1 MPTLEPIKSPVET
14 PAMQPVQQ
22 SSTPSVTS
30 IDRSA
35 ADASGTV
42 ETFVWVQEHDWL
54 YALLQSTMNV
64 SPKFRVPDLIS
75 ACVSQLFA
83 DDHASDRLFSYLG
96 AELIM
101 RAPATSRR
109 KESMWRP
116 QYEQLQAL
124 QRSPANR
131 YPNPQFQLDQ
141 LTTACIALACRDDR
155 SGAATLR
162 HARINIVRRSAIGKV
177 ILSA

>member
-1 MPTLEPIKSPVET
+1 
-14 PAMQPVQQ
+14 MQPVQQ
-22 SSTPSVTS
+22 RSTPSPTS
-30 IDRSA
+30 ADRNA
-35 ADASGTV
+35 VDAIGTV
-42 ETFVWVQEHDWL
+42 ETYVWVEEHDWL
-54 YALLQSTMNV
+54 YALLQSSLNV

-75 ACVSQLFA
+75 ACVSQLLA
-83 DDHASDRLFSYLG
+83 DDHGSDRLFAYLG

-101 RAPATSRR
+101 REPATSRR
-109 KESMWRP
+109 KESMWRA
-116 QYEQLQAL
+116 QYEQLQTL

-141 LTTACIALACRDDR
+141 LTTACAALACRDDC

>member
-1 MPTLEPIKSPVET
+1 MPTLESIKSPAES
-14 PAMQPVQQ
+14 PIMQPAQQ
-22 SSTPSVTS
+22 RSTASITS
-30 IDRSA
+30 TARA
-35 ADASGTV
+35 TADAGDTI
-42 ETFVWVQEHDWL
+42 ETFVWIEEHDWL
-54 YALLQSTMNV
+54 YALLQSELNV

-75 ACVSQLFA
+75 ACVSQLLA
-83 DDHASDRLFSYLG
+83 QDHGGDRLFGYLG

-101 RAPATSRR
+101 RAPGTSRR

-116 QYEQLQAL
+116 QYEQLQGL

-141 LTTACIALACRDDR
+141 LTTACVALACRDDR
-155 SGAATLR
+155 SGESTLR
-162 HARINIVRRSAIGKV
+162 HARINIVRRSAGSKM

>member
-1 MPTLEPIKSPVET
+1 
-14 PAMQPVQQ
+14 MQPVQQ
-22 SSTPSVTS
+22 RNTSSLTS
-30 IDRSA
+30 MDHGATDS
-35 ADASGTV
+35 SGTV
-42 ETFVWVQEHDWL
+42 DTFVWVEEHDWL
-54 YALLQSTMNV
+54 YALLQNGLNV

-83 DDHASDRLFSYLG
+83 DGHGADRLFGYLG
-96 AELIM
+96 AELIL
-101 RAPATSRR
+101 REPTTSRR
-109 KESMWRP
+109 KESMWRS
-116 QYEQLQAL
+116 QYEQLQTL

-141 LTTACIALACRDDR
+141 LTTACVALARRDDG

>member
-1 MPTLEPIKSPVET
+1 MPTLESIKSPVET

-22 SSTPSVTS
+22 RSTPPLTS
-30 IDRSA
+30 TDRGA

-42 ETFVWVQEHDWL
+42 ETFVWVDEHDWL
-54 YALLQSTMNV
+54 YALLQSGLNV

-75 ACVSQLFA
+75 ACVSQIFA
-83 DDHASDRLFSYLG
+83 DERGSARLFSYLG
-96 AELIM
+96 AELIL
-101 RAPATSRR
+101 REPTTSRR

-116 QYEQLQAL
+116 QYEQLQTL

-141 LTTACIALACRDDR
+141 LTTACVALACRDDC

>member
-1 MPTLEPIKSPVET
+1 
-14 PAMQPVQQ
+14 MQPVQQ
-22 SSTPSVTS
+22 HSTPSLTS
-30 IDRSA
+30 MDRGA
-35 ADASGTV
+35 AEADGTV
-42 ETFVWVQEHDWL
+42 ETFVWVEEHDWL
-54 YALLQSTMNV
+54 YALLQSGLNV

-83 DDHASDRLFSYLG
+83 DDHGSQRLFAYLG

-101 RAPATSRR
+101 REPTTSRR

-116 QYEQLQAL
+116 QYEQLQTL

-141 LTTACIALACRDDR
+141 LTTACVALACCGDR
-155 SGAATLR
+155 SGVATLR
-162 HARINIVRRSAIGKV
+162 YARINIVRRSAIGKV